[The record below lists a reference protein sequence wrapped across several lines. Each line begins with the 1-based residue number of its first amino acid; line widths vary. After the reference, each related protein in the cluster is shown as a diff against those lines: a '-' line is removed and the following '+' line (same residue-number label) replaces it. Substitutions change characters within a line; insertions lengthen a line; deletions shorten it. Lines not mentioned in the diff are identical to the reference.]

1 MRVAALTS
9 GRNLP
14 SARFRV
20 RQYIAHLQ
28 HLGIRTV
35 EHCPPVSQ
43 GARLPG
49 ALGRIRERYLPPV
62 AAAKAGLNLAGRLPG
77 IMASRKADLT
87 WLERHFVPGMDD
99 LAGLLRPPLVLDIDD
114 AIWLYN
120 PLGEKMVR
128 RLVRR
133 AEMVLAGNRFI
144 ADWCSNHQQNIRI
157 VPTGIDCDRFR
168 PRPAPKR
175 PGAPFVVGWTGTSAN
190 FVFLEMIAP
199 ALARFL
205 RAHRDAVLLVVAD
218 RRPRLAGLPAGQ
230 VVFVQWRAEI
240 EHRVLHR
247 MDVGIMPLDDS
258 DISRGKCSF
267 KMLQYL
273 AAGLPVIASPYGMNR
288 EVLDLVPGGMGPKG
302 AGQWRDCLQ
311 AAKADAE
318 AGRFDP
324 VALREVVV
332 QNFAAEKIAGKIAR
346 AFFSLVRP
354 QGAPR
359 MSNLPTEDP
368 ENKRR

>member
-1 MRVAALTS
+1 MQVAALTS
-9 GRNLP
+9 GKHLP

-20 RQYIAHLQ
+20 RQYIPHLRRRQ
-28 HLGIRTV
+28 IDV
-35 EHCPPVSQ
+35 VDHCPPISQ
-43 GARLPG
+43 GAKLPG
-49 ALGRIRERYLPPV
+49 ALGRIRERYLLP
-62 AAAKAGLNLAGRLPG
+62 AAALKAVLNLAGRVPG
-77 IMASRKADLT
+77 IAGSRRADLT
-87 WLERHFVPGMDD
+87 WLERHFIPGLDD
-99 LAGLLRPPLVLDIDD
+99 LAGLLKPPLVLDIDD

-120 PLGEKMVR
+120 PLGKKMVR

-144 ADWCSNHQQNIRI
+144 ADWCSNHHQNIRI
-157 VPTGIDCDRFR
+157 VPTGIDCGRFR
-168 PRPAPKR
+168 PRLTPRP

-190 FVFLEMIAP
+190 FVFLEMIVP
-199 ALARFL
+199 ALTMFL

-230 VVFVQWRAEI
+230 VVFVPWRAEI

-288 EVLDLVPGGMGPKG
+288 EVLDLVPGGMGPKD
-302 AGQWRDCLQ
+302 AAQWRDCLQ

-324 VALREVVV
+324 VALREIVL
-332 QNFAAEKIAGKIAR
+332 QNFAAEKIAGRIAR
-346 AFFSLVRP
+346 AFFSVCGP
-354 QGAPR
+354 KAPR
-359 MSNLPTEDP
+359 G
-368 ENKRR
+368 

>member
-20 RQYIAHLQ
+20 RQYVPHLQ
-28 HLGIRTV
+28 RLGIQVV

-62 AAAKAGLNLAGRLPG
+62 LAAKTALNLAGRVPG
-77 IMASRKADLT
+77 IAGSHRADLT
-87 WLERHFVPGMDD
+87 WLERNFLPGLDD
-99 LAGLLRPPLVLDIDD
+99 LAGLLKSPLVLDIDD

-133 AEMVLAGNRFI
+133 ADMVLAGNRFL
-144 ADWCSNHQQNIRI
+144 ADWCSRHHQRIRI
-157 VPTGIDCDRFR
+157 VPTGIDCVRFR
-168 PRPAPKR
+168 PRPVPK
-175 PGAPFVVGWTGTSAN
+175 PAGAPFVVGWTGTSAN

-205 RAHRDAVLLVVAD
+205 RVHRDARLLVVAD
-218 RRPRLAGLPAGQ
+218 RPPRLAGLPGGQ
-230 VVFVQWRAEI
+230 VVFQPWRADA
-240 EHRVLHR
+240 EHRMLHE

-273 AAGLPVIASPYGMNR
+273 AAGLPVVVSPYGMNR
-288 EVLDLVPGGMGPKG
+288 EVLDLVPGGLGPRSVVEWFDG
-302 AGQWRDCLQ
+302 LETVRAD
-311 AAKADAE
+311 AKAGKIDAR
-318 AGRFDP
+318 ALRD
-324 VALREVVV
+324 VALRH
-332 QNFAAEKIAGKIAR
+332 FAAEKMAGRIAD
-346 AFFSLVRP
+346 AFYALCGCKKP
-354 QGAPR
+354 
-359 MSNLPTEDP
+359 
-368 ENKRR
+368 